1 MEFDR
6 NENNVTFLGFA
17 AIKYGAILIGLI
29 VVLFFMA
36 RHLFP
41 FLQTLF

>member
-1 MEFDR
+1 MDVDR
-6 NENNVTFLGFA
+6 NDNNVTFLGYA

-41 FLQTLF
+41 FLRTLF